1 MAVHF
6 CPASPCPI
14 CMADRVDRWQRQVV
28 RPFLADTGEYRRFP
42 WVLTPDGPV
51 RFP

>member
-6 CPASPCPI
+6 CPSSPCPI
-14 CMADRVDRWQRQVV
+14 CHADAGRRFQQQIV
-28 RPFLADTGEYRRFP
+28 RPFLANTGRYRRFP
-42 WVLTPDGPV
+42 WVLTADGPV